1 MIIIIF
7 PTCIAEDFIYYL
19 IYLSSLTYIIPDTLQ
34 EVSRKPGWRQDVVI
48 LKATITDDRR

>member
-7 PTCIAEDFIYYL
+7 PTCIADFIYYL
-19 IYLSSLTYIIPDTLQ
+19 ICLSSLTYIIPDTLQ